1 MKNVLPIIAI
11 ILLLGVWRS
20 GAADARTPDAETV
33 TTSTATYDA
42 TSPEGRQIME
52 WLKAHEAPS
61 KQGLF
66 EDSDSKGE
74 FLLSIRT
81 VRSGTSDRAGVG
93 GEPTVLLPSGG
104 ADGEAITVAHTG
116 DGVTETW
123 TYAWESN
130 GQGGWGLTYYEF
142 RRGAPPPASAP

>member
-1 MKNVLPIIAI
+1 MKNALPIIAI
-11 ILLLGVWRS
+11 IFLLGVWGS
-20 GAADARTPDAETV
+20 GAADARTPDAQTV
-33 TTSTATYDA
+33 TTSTAAYDA

-74 FLLSIRT
+74 FRLSIRT
-81 VRSGTSDRAGVG
+81 VHGGTSGRAGVG

-104 ADGEAITVAHTG
+104 ADGEAIVVAHTG

-123 TYAWESN
+123 TYAWDGN
-130 GQGGWGLTYYEF
+130 GQGGWSLTYYAF
-142 RRGAPPPASAP
+142 RRGAPPASAP